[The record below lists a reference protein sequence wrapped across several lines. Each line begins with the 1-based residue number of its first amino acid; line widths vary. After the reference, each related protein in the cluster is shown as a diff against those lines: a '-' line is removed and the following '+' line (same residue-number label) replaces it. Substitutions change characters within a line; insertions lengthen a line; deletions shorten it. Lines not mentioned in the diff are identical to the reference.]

1 MKKISM
7 FMSAL
12 ALLAFASCEENNDL
26 GDDFIEDGFYVVGD
40 ATGSDEIQ
48 ADYMMAAGF
57 NEVTKSKRDGMY
69 EKYVALEAGKTF
81 SLAIYEAGEITLY
94 GAELAD
100 MDLTGRDNNPP
111 ITIKRGALIEGAEAP
126 KMSVEKTGLYHIVL
140 DLNKNKDLN
149 TALIIVSPATW
160 GVRGA
165 MNGWGYTEMEA
176 SEFNAKTITYTLRDT
191 VETTDGFKFAY
202 AHGWKVDMDDMGNVK
217 AEIGLGNDAEEDNL
231 DLMPENLVQ
240 YGKNIKI
247 RRGVYDISLVWTL
260 KGGNLGKNFKASIEK
275 IASLPAIDYK
285 DCVMELIG
293 AGIAEQDGS
302 YPDEYWSGWGNCM
315 SAGKPAVNGKVYT
328 WTWSNVSLANDGWKI
343 RTLNAAD
350 SGAAKS
356 FDLGNAA
363 VDAKNSV
370 ALEAADGNIKVAA
383 GNYNIVLTIDA
394 DADEKTIVITAVN

>member
-94 GAELAD
+94 GAEFAD

-111 ITIKRGALIEGAEAP
+111 IVIKRGALIEGADAP

-165 MNGWGYTEMEA
+165 MNGWGYTPMNA
-176 SEFNAKTITYTLRDT
+176 SKFDKKSITYTLKDVK
-191 VETTDGFKFAY
+191 VEIPGAFKFAY
-202 AHGWKVDMDDMGNVK
+202 AHGWKVDMDDAGNVK
-217 AEIGLGNDAEEDNL
+217 SEISLGNDAEAANL
-231 DLMPENLVQ
+231 ELMPENLVQ
-240 YGKNIKI
+240 YGKDIQIK
-247 RRGVYDISLVWTL
+247 RGFWDIELVWTL
-260 KGGNLGKNFKASIEK
+260 VGGNLSKNFKAKMTKTASVPLTDNPAEYQLGLVGAIGGSNWDKDFAFTYVAGSTYKYE
-275 IASLPAIDYK
+275 IASQAIEADAQFKVRTVGTWDKINLGYDSVTITGDK
-285 DCVMELIG
+285 DNFE
-293 AGIAEQDGS
+293 S
-302 YPDEYWSGWGNCM
+302 
-315 SAGKPAVNGKVYT
+315 K
-328 WTWSNVSLANDGWKI
+328 
-343 RTLNAAD
+343 
-350 SGAAKS
+350 
-356 FDLGNAA
+356 
-363 VDAKNSV
+363 
-370 ALEAADGNIKVAA
+370 DGNIFCKTAGTYKVT
-383 GNYNIVLTIDA
+383 LSFDA
-394 DADEKTIVITAVN
+394 EEWLWTLDFTKK

>member
-94 GAELAD
+94 GAEFAD

-111 ITIKRGALIEGAEAP
+111 IVIKRGALIEGADAP

-165 MNGWGYTEMEA
+165 MNGWGYTPMNA
-176 SEFNAKTITYTLRDT
+176 SKFDKKSITYTLKDVK
-191 VETTDGFKFAY
+191 VEIPGGFKFAY
-202 AHGWKVDMDDMGNVK
+202 AHGWKVDMDDAGNVK
-217 AEIGLGNDAEEDNL
+217 SEIGLGNDAEASNL
-231 DLMPENLVQ
+231 ELMPENLVQ
-240 YGKNIKI
+240 YGKDIQIK
-247 RRGVYDISLVWTL
+247 RGIWDIELVWTL
-260 KGGNLGKNFKASIEK
+260 VGGNLSKNFKAKMTKTGSVPLTDNPAEYQLGLVGAIGGSNWDKDFPFTYVAGSTYKYE
-275 IASLPAIDYK
+275 IASQAIEADAQFKVRTVGVWDKINLGYDSVTITGDK
-285 DCVMELIG
+285 DNFE
-293 AGIAEQDGS
+293 S
-302 YPDEYWSGWGNCM
+302 
-315 SAGKPAVNGKVYT
+315 K
-328 WTWSNVSLANDGWKI
+328 
-343 RTLNAAD
+343 
-350 SGAAKS
+350 
-356 FDLGNAA
+356 
-363 VDAKNSV
+363 
-370 ALEAADGNIKVAA
+370 DGNILCKTA
-383 GNYNIVLTIDA
+383 GTYKITLSFDA
-394 DADEKTIVITAVN
+394 EEWLWTLDFTKK